1 MVNLYINDIKK
12 RTDTPRNINESL
24 LSSYVMLWFSEI
36 FKEIRKLKIKNQPF
50 HLFLGADSMRPTL
63 SDKFS
68 NNVVISPV
76 SEI

>member
-1 MVNLYINDIKK
+1 
-12 RTDTPRNINESL
+12 
-24 LSSYVMLWFSEI
+24 MLWFSKI

-50 HLFLGADSMRPTL
+50 RLFLGADSMRPTL